1 MDGMER
7 SSGSFIKDSQKRKD
21 CMDEELIN
29 GARRRGAV
37 DKGMVNYDAEKTYRV
52 VRMKLQGYS
61 MSIPYQHYHGG
72 IGVRKLHYETI
83 EFGGNLYRCAKDHQE
98 NVIYIDIHAMEEAI
112 ESSS

>member
-1 MDGMER
+1 MVPGYNR
-7 SSGSFIKDSQKRKD
+7 IKMK
-21 CMDEELIN
+21 
-29 GARRRGAV
+29 
-37 DKGMVNYDAEKTYRV
+37 NYEIEKTYRV

-61 MSIPYQHYHGG
+61 MSIPHRDSYGG
-72 IGVRKLHYETI
+72 IVVRKLHYETI